1 MEFTCNGLVR
11 DGFGFDN
18 PNHAAALFV
27 ILMALLWSAHAPN
40 AVWRGRLILALEL
53 ILLAA
58 LLATCSRSGL
68 LALAAA
74 GTVWAAL
81 AWRYLD
87 WRPRITAWHWAAL
100 VGGFGLILSFPPG
113 RAGLTRLIGGVISPD
128 ASILN
133 RFKVWQGAL
142 KLLADNPGGV
152 GNGNSGFIYTVSL
165 HHGNGL
171 TGYRTM
177 VNSFLTAGVEQ
188 GIVVLWLVVAVL
200 VMAAMAGLV
209 ALHQNRPIILGR
221 ARPVIGMLSA
231 LAAGIVAGCSSTC
244 FDLNLLLTPCAG
256 WTLND
261 LMQTLLLG
269 FFVLIIAGLLASGL
283 MALPKPY
290 PVLAVVMAGSIAAS
304 LICAPGA
311 IAGACDVRPVV
322 SVARYG
328 WLLTVKGK
336 PTGGVIRF
344 VPASTNPTELTS
356 AIAALHT
363 RFPDRAIA
371 IPLPQIIPDLARLP
385 AADWIASAL
394 PPADRSHRLVIFHP
408 EELPP
413 DSLPSNL
420 AMVIL
425 DGNDAKG
432 VNRYWRENAEHCR
445 IFVNKGVMRR

>member
-1 MEFTCNGLVR
+1 M
-11 DGFGFDN
+11 
-18 PNHAAALFV
+18 ALFKK
-27 ILMALLWSAHAPN
+27 AT
-40 AVWRGRLILALEL
+40 LETE
-53 ILLAA
+53 I
-58 LLATCSRSGL
+58 
-68 LALAAA
+68 
-74 GTVWAAL
+74 VHKYWA
-81 AWRYLD
+81 
-87 WRPRITAWHWAAL
+87 
-100 VGGFGLILSFPPG
+100 
-113 RAGLTRLIGGVISPD
+113 
-128 ASILN
+128 
-133 RFKVWQGAL
+133 
-142 KLLADNPGGV
+142 
-152 GNGNSGFIYTVSL
+152 
-165 HHGNGL
+165 
-171 TGYRTM
+171 
-177 VNSFLTAGVEQ
+177 
-188 GIVVLWLVVAVL
+188 
-200 VMAAMAGLV
+200 
-209 ALHQNRPIILGR
+209 
-221 ARPVIGMLSA
+221 
-231 LAAGIVAGCSSTC
+231 
-244 FDLNLLLTPCAG
+244 CAG

-283 MALPKPY
+283 LALPKPY
-290 PVLAVVMAGSIAAS
+290 PILAVVMAGGTAAG

-322 SVARYG
+322 KVDRYG

-344 VPASTNPTELTS
+344 VPASTDPTELNS

-371 IPLPQIIPDLARLP
+371 IPLPQTIPDLARLP
-385 AADWIASAL
+385 AADWIASAS